1 MIFETEVIASYNP
14 HLQSRKIQIALKAPW
29 DAEVELAD
37 KDDLWTNADE
47 RPCFFSL
54 FKSQK
59 EQPTSLKCTDCIANQ
74 RECLKQQ
81 IQA

>member
-54 FKSQK
+54 CGVQKSK
-59 EQPTSLKCTDCIANQ
+59 RAAHVLEVYRLYS
-74 RECLKQQ
+74 
-81 IQA
+81 